1 MNWLVVERNTVAD
14 AYHTAGVKARDDA
27 EKILIDAGCKELII
41 EISDDRD
48 NAGKLDKLL
57 VHFKLLK
64 EWNKTFSP
72 VQKGDVVYIQFP
84 VVNHTLVLDRAI
96 KKLVDN
102 GVKVVALIH
111 DLEVLR
117 LSLSDSFSKVQKWRL
132 KREEVSVMN
141 LFSKIIVHNESML
154 EYMNQALGIPKEK
167 MVNLEIFDYLIDNP
181 ENKKIERTSENYK
194 SVIIAG
200 NLSQMKAAYAYDLPE
215 ETQFVL
221 YGPNYTGKTDGNI
234 TYKGSFPPDV
244 LPFVLEGGFGLVW
257 DGISSTTCEGV
268 WGEYLKY
275 NNPHKTSLYLASQL
289 PLVIWE
295 KAALSDFVVKN
306 GCGITVASLFDIPE
320 AINKVTEEEYKSM
333 LENTKEVSKKLVSG
347 YYLLKAADCEKG
359 CN

>member
-1 MNWLVVERNTVAD
+1 MNWLVVEKNTVAE
-14 AYHTAGVKARDDA
+14 AHHTAGVKARDDA
-27 EKILIDAGCKELII
+27 EKILLDAGCKELVI

-57 VHFKLLK
+57 VHFELLK

-72 VQKGDVVYIQFP
+72 VEKGDTVYIQFP
-84 VVNHTLVLDRAI
+84 VVNHTLVMDRAI
-96 KKLVDN
+96 KKLISK

-117 LSLSDSFSKVQKWRL
+117 LSLSDNFSKVQKWRL

-141 LFSKIIVHNESML
+141 LFTKIIVHNKSML
-154 EYMNQALGIPKEK
+154 EYMHNTLNISKEK
-167 MVNLEIFDYLIDNP
+167 MVNLEIFDYLIENPDNK
-181 ENKKIERTSENYK
+181 EMVRNADNYK

-215 ETQFVL
+215 ETEFIL

-234 TYKGSFPPDV
+234 TYKGSFPPDD
-244 LPFVLEGGFGLVW
+244 LPFVLDGGFGLVW
-257 DGISSTTCEGV
+257 DGISSKTCEGV

-295 KAALSDFVVKN
+295 KAALADFVVKN

-320 AINKVTEEEYKSM
+320 AINRVTEDEYKRM
-333 LENTKEVSKKLVSG
+333 LENTKNISQRLVSG
-347 YYLLKAADCEKG
+347 YYLKKATEIHK
-359 CN
+359 